1 MSISFEGAWGP
12 TERRRKVSTMI
23 LVCKGLP
30 LLCLLL
36 LIPVLLRAGA
46 VDEVITDT
54 KRTHSPV
61 GTLDGNPRRDQDRVV
76 VDSDELGAIKP
87 ERAAERTLNEDS
99 TSAPTGRPSSSSAP
113 TSSLAPTATKL
124 PAGEPCSDDFECM
137 PNTSGQQACGHT
149 VYNVTS
155 PVICCPTGAKLVVFG
170 ESYCVDQVDGAPCS
184 GNAMCASGLCAE
196 NVCVEEV
203 IEDFGDPSNT
213 DETDPIQT
221 DAPTTGVPS
230 PLPTPPPNTHAP
242 STADDASVEHEEQP
256 HQDDPPGPEDPAPT
270 ATGTSSP
277 MPSAAPTG
285 PTSTSAPS
293 QSPAPTEPRL
303 SAYEP
308 CSNDFECMPNNS
320 GLQGCGH
327 AVYSDAAPVIC
338 CPTGA
343 KVVVLGKSFCVDQ
356 GIGAPCGDNN
366 MCTSGTCGDD
376 NTCVRQEFEFE
387 FSNR

>member
-61 GTLDGNPRRDQDRVV
+61 GTLDGNPRRDQDRVL
-76 VDSDELGAIKP
+76 VDSDQLGAIEP
-87 ERAAERTLNEDS
+87 ERVAERTLNEDS

-155 PVICCPTGAKLVVFG
+155 PVICCPTGAKI
-170 ESYCVDQVDGAPCS
+170 
-184 GNAMCASGLCAE
+184 
-196 NVCVEEV
+196 EV
-203 IEDFGDPSNT
+203 L
-213 DETDPIQT
+213 DE
-221 DAPTTGVPS
+221 G
-230 PLPTPPPNTHAP
+230 
-242 STADDASVEHEEQP
+242 
-256 HQDDPPGPEDPAPT
+256 
-270 ATGTSSP
+270 
-277 MPSAAPTG
+277 
-285 PTSTSAPS
+285 
-293 QSPAPTEPRL
+293 
-303 SAYEP
+303 
-308 CSNDFECMPNNS
+308 
-320 GLQGCGH
+320 
-327 AVYSDAAPVIC
+327 
-338 CPTGA
+338 
-343 KVVVLGKSFCVDQ
+343 FCVDQ
-356 GIGAPCGDNN
+356 GIGAACRRNE
-366 MCTSGTCGDD
+366 MCTSGLCAKNVCVAELLAAGEQCEDHEDCTPDDLGRQACGREFYDKSASKVCCPIGQEPQD
-376 NTCVRQEFEFE
+376 YCLNQAVGAACRNGPMCSSGLCTGGICVAA
-387 FSNR
+387 